1 MRLGKGVDY
10 MASTTITMRI
20 DEETK
25 AQLQDL
31 TTKLGMDVSTYL
43 LMAVKQGIREQ
54 ALPFHPSLSEDNLA
68 QARRWEAYEKLKQ
81 LRVKGTVTDDKAE
94 LNRYRDEKYGK

>member
-1 MRLGKGVDY
+1 
-10 MASTTITMRI
+10 MRI

-25 AQLQDL
+25 AQLQEL

-54 ALPFHPSLSEDNLA
+54 ALPFHPSLSENSSN
-68 QARRWEAYEKLKQ
+68 QARKWEAYERLKQ
-81 LRVKGTVTDDKAE
+81 LRVNGTITDDKAE
-94 LNRYRDEKYGK
+94 LNSYRDEKYDI